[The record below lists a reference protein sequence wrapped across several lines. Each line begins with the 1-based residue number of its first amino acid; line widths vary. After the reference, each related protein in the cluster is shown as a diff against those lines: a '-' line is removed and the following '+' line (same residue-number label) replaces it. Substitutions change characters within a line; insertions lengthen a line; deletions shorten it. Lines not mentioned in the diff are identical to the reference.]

1 MPEKIDP
8 RTCLASLSAV
18 ALMDKS
24 LIKSCKKLH
33 LSGFV
38 CHKTYAVEFAAAV
51 VEHRVLTLLNAIAA
65 GCLDKNSDIRF
76 QSMEESHYVSEAV
89 LCVLADWDVV
99 IFHIRQFLV
108 KTVLP

>member
-1 MPEKIDP
+1 MPEKIDL

-51 VEHRVLTLLNAIAA
+51 VEHRVLTLLNAVAA

-76 QSMEESHYVSEAV
+76 QSMEEVIMFLKQCCVS
-89 LCVLADWDVV
+89 
-99 IFHIRQFLV
+99 
-108 KTVLP
+108 